1 MIHTWA
7 CVCICV
13 YIVDRSICYVFF
25 VCLFV
30 RLLLWKRTGS
40 PSLPTL
46 LPSTRRQRERA
57 TCSPLQSRPVCLEDS
72 QEDKAG
78 LANPMSISSFARV
91 MVLLY
96 ISLE

>member
-13 YIVDRSICYVFF
+13 YIDRYICYVFF

-40 PSLPTL
+40 PSLPAL

-78 LANPMSISSFARV
+78 LANPMSISSFVRV